1 MTQALPII
9 QFTTVDD
16 FAANVAHS
24 SETHVSLY
32 DELLVQTVTIS
43 NQLSLQTERPI
54 SSFTALVTTPGGQQA
69 IATLTVVQG
78 KPRQTVN
85 GRPFPDEDAGDT
97 EQLVAQQRRHVEL
110 REAVIEQIHAID
122 PLLTIKT
129 YSGAVYTPPD
139 MNRLIADWSPAVEPA
154 Q

>member
-9 QFTTVDD
+9 QFTTVAD

-24 SETHVSLY
+24 SRAYASLY

-54 SSFTALVTTPGGQQA
+54 SSFTALVTTPSGQQA

-85 GRPFPDEDAGDT
+85 GRPFPDEDASDT
-97 EQLVAQQRRHVEL
+97 EQLAVQQRRHAEL
-110 REAVIEQIHAID
+110 REVVIEQIHAID
-122 PLLTIKT
+122 PLLTVKT

-139 MNRLIADWSPAVEPA
+139 MNRLVADWSPIAEPA